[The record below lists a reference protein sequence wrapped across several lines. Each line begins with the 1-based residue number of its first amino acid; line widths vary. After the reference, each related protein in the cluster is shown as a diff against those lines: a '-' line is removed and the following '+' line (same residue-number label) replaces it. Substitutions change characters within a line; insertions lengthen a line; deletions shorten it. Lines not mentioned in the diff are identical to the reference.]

1 MSSHFIL
8 NGAPNCHHS
17 EQNCEP
23 HARGD
28 AIGLRELPMPSAI
41 RRFMQVDVL
50 RLKKREAPV

>member
-1 MSSHFIL
+1 VSGASAALFLSSAI
-8 NGAPNCHHS
+8 
-17 EQNCEP
+17 QNKAANRTP
-23 HARGD
+23 AGD